1 MERGP
6 TLLDMANPRTP
17 GVHVLQGML
26 MGAADSVPGVSGGT
40 MALIVGIYE
49 RLLGSIGTGAK
60 ALVSLLKLD
69 WIGFR
74 QRLSQVDWRLL
85 IPLLLGI
92 AFAIAVAARVIPG
105 LLDRFPEEARALFLG
120 MVAASLII
128 PWRRVSD
135 HTPVTVGLIVVAAVP
150 AFVLSGLPSGTIES
164 PALWQIL
171 TGAMVAIC
179 AMILPGVSGSFLLL
193 VLGLYEPTLEAVRD
207 LDLVYLVVFASGAVV
222 GLGTF
227 AVVLTRLLAQ
237 FHDRTMAVLLGLMVG
252 SLRALWPWQ
261 TSDRGLLLPDGEAP
275 VWSVVAAVAIGLA
288 TVWALDRWAFRRS
301 GTLHPHAQTPDSPH

>member
-1 MERGP
+1 
-6 TLLDMANPRTP
+6 
-17 GVHVLQGML
+17 

-49 RLLGSIGTGAK
+49 RLLGSIGTGAR

-69 WIGFR
+69 WPGFR
-74 QRLSQVDWRLL
+74 RRLSAVDWGLL
-85 IPLLLGI
+85 VPLLSGI
-92 AFAIAVAARVIPG
+92 ALAIIVAARIIPG
-105 LLDRFPEEARALFLG
+105 LLDRFPEQSRALFLG
-120 MVAASLII
+120 MVTASLII
-128 PWRRVSD
+128 PWRRVSE
-135 HTPVTVGLIVVAAVP
+135 HTPVTVGLIVLAAVP
-150 AFVLSGLPSGTIES
+150 AFLLSGLPSGTIES
-164 PALWQIL
+164 PALWQVL

-207 LDLVYLVVFASGAVV
+207 LDLIYLAVFASGAVV

-237 FHDRTMAVLLGLMVG
+237 FHDRTMAVLLGLMIG

-261 TSDRGLLLPDGEAP
+261 TSDRDLLLPDGDAP
-275 VWSVVAAVAIGLA
+275 LWSVVAVGVIGLVA
-288 TVWALDRWAFRRS
+288 VWALDRWAFRRS
-301 GTLHPHAQTPDSPH
+301 ASLHGHADVTDSSH